1 MKFTIRIFSL
11 GAIFFLLS
19 LSSINAQ
26 TVYFCEGV
34 DDDGYAI
41 GSSSSFTISRSGGY
55 LYVLTRLGYRCET
68 SHVYFDFYKIN
79 SRGKEV
85 FEETLEMDT
94 EPSWSWFWKEVTFYE
109 PGTYVVYIADEYGYP
124 LAEGEVRI
132 SFK

>member
-1 MKFTIRIFSL
+1 MKSPLKVFLFSL
-11 GAIFFLLS
+11 VFFLLTISS
-19 LSSINAQ
+19 LNAQ

-34 DDDGYAI
+34 DDDGYPI
-41 GSSSSFTISRSGGY
+41 NSSTSFTISRSGGY
-55 LYVLTRLGYRCET
+55 FYVLTRLGYKCET
-68 SHVYFDFYKIN
+68 SHVYLDFYKIN

-94 EPSWSWFWKEVTFYE
+94 KPDWSWFWKEVTFYD
-109 PGTYVVYIADEYGYP
+109 PGNYIVYIADEWGYP